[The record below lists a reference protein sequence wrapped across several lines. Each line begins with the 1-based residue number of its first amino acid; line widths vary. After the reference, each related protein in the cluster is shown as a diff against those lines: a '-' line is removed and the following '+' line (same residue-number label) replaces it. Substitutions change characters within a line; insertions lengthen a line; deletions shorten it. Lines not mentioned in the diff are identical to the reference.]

1 MPRYENIHT
10 YIISTT
16 YIWYE
21 WNIHYNQ
28 ISFSAGKKY
37 LEWNTHQRRSRPG
50 LQFTTNWKT
59 CFQLM
64 PVLNLTIFYHYWNKI
79 VDILQT
85 QFPNYKM
92 FHSFYKVWI
101 LVYYNQVPLTLGLF
115 SLSLSCSPDSSEK
128 KVYAKKFS
136 PEKCFKVY
144 DTKIHILFCFSF
156 YCKHFTY
163 ECPGLCQ
170 QALTRA
176 FSWEKIF
183 KVCGISYSKNL
194 TKFEAF
200 CWNISLSTNPLFLK
214 SSLLP
219 SFFYPLNYTLV
230 LLKMFQ
236 KWLIRI
242 HGILHVLPE

>member
-101 LVYYNQVPLTLGLF
+101 LAYYNQVPLTLGLF
-115 SLSLSCSPDSSEK
+115 SLP
-128 KVYAKKFS
+128 F
-136 PEKCFKVY
+136 
-144 DTKIHILFCFSF
+144 IILFPTLIRKKRSMIKFLPQ
-156 YCKHFTY
+156 KNVI
-163 ECPGLCQ
+163 
-170 QALTRA
+170 RA
-176 FSWEKIF
+176 FSWEKIC
-183 KVCGISYSKNL
+183 KVYGFSYYKNL

-219 SFFYPLNYTLV
+219 FFLSTQLHAGTFKDV
-230 LLKMFQ
+230 SKM
-236 KWLIRI
+236 ID
-242 HGILHVLPE
+242 

>member
-92 FHSFYKVWI
+92 FHSFYKV
-101 LVYYNQVPLTLGLF
+101 LAYCNQVPLTLGLF
-115 SLSLSCSPDSSEK
+115 SLSLSCSPHSSGK
-128 KVYAKKFS
+128 KVYAKNFA
-136 PEKCFKVY
+136 PEKCFKVSCIFGIRKSTFY
-144 DTKIHILFCFSF
+144 FVFHFIVSIYSSF
-156 YCKHFTY
+156 PPY
-163 ECPGLCQ
+163 ECPGL
-170 QALTRA
+170 
-176 FSWEKIF
+176 
-183 KVCGISYSKNL
+183 
-194 TKFEAF
+194 
-200 CWNISLSTNPLFLK
+200 
-214 SSLLP
+214 
-219 SFFYPLNYTLV
+219 
-230 LLKMFQ
+230 
-236 KWLIRI
+236 
-242 HGILHVLPE
+242 

>member
-128 KVYAKKFS
+128 RSMLKNFPQKNVSKYTIRKSTFYFVFHFIVSTSHMNAQVYVNRHWPGHSVGRKYLKYVGFHI
-136 PEKCFKVY
+136 P
-144 DTKIHILFCFSF
+144 KIWQSL
-156 YCKHFTY
+156 KHFAGT
-163 ECPGLCQ
+163 
-170 QALTRA
+170 
-176 FSWEKIF
+176 
-183 KVCGISYSKNL
+183 
-194 TKFEAF
+194 
-200 CWNISLSTNPLFLK
+200 FL
-214 SSLLP
+214 
-219 SFFYPLNYTLV
+219 
-230 LLKMFQ
+230 
-236 KWLIRI
+236 
-242 HGILHVLPE
+242 